1 MAPMKL
7 TKQEIAS
14 KIISI
19 ISLNLKVPKEDLKMV
34 AHFNDY
40 NVDSYEMTEALLEIE
55 KEFKVYFYE
64 ETDLIRAKTFKDI
77 TDNVYRTMMR

>member
-1 MAPMKL
+1 MSPIKI
-7 TKQEIAS
+7 TKRDVAS

-19 ISLNLKVPKEDLKMV
+19 IRLNLNLPKEDVSMV

-40 NVDSYEMTEALLEIE
+40 NVDPYEMTEALLEIE
-55 KEFKVYFYE
+55 REFKVYFYE
-64 ETDLIRAKTFKDI
+64 DNDLMRVKTFRDI

>member
-1 MAPMKL
+1 MAPIKI

-19 ISLNLKVPKEDLKMV
+19 ISLNLNVPKEDLKMV

-40 NVDSYEMTEALLEIE
+40 NVGSYEMNEALVEIE
-55 KEFKVYFYE
+55 KEFNVYFYE
-64 ETDLIRAKTFKDI
+64 ENDLMRVKTFKDI
-77 TDNVYRTMMR
+77 TDNVYRSMIR